1 MYVIRKTT
9 TYTEPEKIAVSYF
22 KIFELGVENYT
33 GNIRDAFHFST
44 KAAAKSCIARL
55 KRRSCDK
62 NEIIKI
68 EQEGE

>member
-9 TYTEPEKIAVSYF
+9 TYTAPDKIVVSYF
-22 KIFELGVENYT
+22 KIFEFGVETYT
-33 GNIRDAFHFST
+33 HYIDEAFHFRT
-44 KAAAKSCIARL
+44 KAAAKSSIQRL

-68 EQEGE
+68 EQEE